1 MILPDTIAFRIGRT
15 MLGLVLL
22 MTISFAALHFFTNH
36 EDDDSPGHLANRIS
50 GITEIADAIPRS
62 ARPALIASLQSN
74 LFTVDIGEKL
84 PPDVAPRSNF
94 SCWAMRRGIEAGLN
108 DAPHQ
113 VIVGLSPSKSGAKQ
127 GAAAKNGSATPAQ
140 LMVIQV
146 QMSDGEWLRFV
157 VDLAGNV
164 AGFPFR
170 PFAVRVGYASFM
182 VWLLSIWTARRLAAP
197 IAAFAKA
204 ADRLGRDAD
213 AAPLIENGPRE
224 LRMATRA
231 FNQMQDRLQRLIRDR
246 TQMLAAMS
254 HDLRT
259 PLTRMTL
266 RSESIENPKV
276 KGKMLADLEEMTSMI
291 ESSLTF
297 AREDFNRETRTL
309 VDLRALIENICEDAV
324 DTGASVSCR
333 IAEGVDLECRPQAL
347 RRAITNLVDN
357 ALKYGG
363 AAHLTVLREPGRV
376 VILVDDDG
384 PGIPPEQQEKVF
396 APFYRLESS
405 RNRETG
411 GAGLGLALVRTIAHG
426 HGGSVVLANRPEG
439 GLRARLEL
447 PG

>member
-22 MTISFAALHFFTNH
+22 MMISFGALHFFTNH
-36 EDDDSPGHLANRIS
+36 EDDDSPGHLAVRIS
-50 GITEIADAIPRS
+50 AIAEIVNAIPRQD
-62 ARPALIASLQSN
+62 RPAMIASLHSN
-74 LFTVDIGEKL
+74 LFTIDLGENL
-84 PPDVAPRSNF
+84 LPDVAPHSNF
-94 SCWAMRRGIEAGLN
+94 SSWAMRMGVEAGLN

-113 VIVGLSPSKSGAKQ
+113 VIVDLIPSKIGTQQ
-127 GAAAKNGSATPAQ
+127 GAAAKDGSGAQ
-140 LMVIQV
+140 AQSMLVQV
-146 QMSDGEWLRFV
+146 RMSDGEWLRFII
-157 VDLAGNV
+157 DLAGKI
-164 AGFPFR
+164 AGFPYR
-170 PFAVRVGYASFM
+170 PFAVRIGYASFV

-197 IAAFAKA
+197 IAAFANA
-204 ADRLGRDAD
+204 AERLGRDAD
-213 AAPLIENGPRE
+213 AAPLIESGPRE
-224 LRMATRA
+224 LRIATRA
-231 FNQMQDRLQRLIRDR
+231 FNQMQHRLQRLIRDR

-259 PLTRMTL
+259 PLTRMIL

-276 KGKMLADLEEMTSMI
+276 KHKMLADLEEMTSMI

-297 AREDFNRETRTL
+297 AREDFNRETRAL
-309 VDLRALIENICEDAV
+309 VDLRALIENICEDAAV
-324 DTGASVSCR
+324 TKASVSCG
-333 IAEGVDLECRPQAL
+333 ISEAVDLECRPQAL

-363 AAHLTVLREPGRV
+363 AARVTVLRETGRV

-384 PGIPPEQQEKVF
+384 PGIPTEQQEKVF

-439 GLRARLEL
+439 GLRARMEL
-447 PG
+447 PA